1 MRGSMASRA
10 RVSTPKMRNVR
21 SPQDAETP
29 NTGLGLTRPSRRG
42 YRPRWNRENTPCL
55 ASHNAVGPSV
65 TTIKLEPYK
74 LLFQDQSHYS
84 SGGGDRLLGCR
95 FKNRSLEGDIRAKHT
110 AYALTPK
117 YMLLKASFNI
127 KLKWTI
133 NTSLT
138 VK

>member
-1 MRGSMASRA
+1 MASRA
-10 RVSTPKMRNVR
+10 RVSTPEMRNVR

-55 ASHNAVGPSV
+55 ASHNAAGPSV

-74 LLFQDQSHYS
+74 LLDQDQSPFS

-95 FKNRSLEGDIRAKHT
+95 FKNRSLEGDTRAKHT
-110 AYALTPK
+110 AHATSSLIHVAKKQVLT
-117 YMLLKASFNI
+117 L

-133 NTSLT
+133 KSILT
-138 VK
+138 IK